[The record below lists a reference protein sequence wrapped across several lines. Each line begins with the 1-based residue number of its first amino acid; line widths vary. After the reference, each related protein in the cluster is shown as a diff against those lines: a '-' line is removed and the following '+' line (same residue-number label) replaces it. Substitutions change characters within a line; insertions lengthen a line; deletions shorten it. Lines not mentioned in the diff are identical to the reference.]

1 MPVTVNE
8 HHYTGFRRD
17 VLIAGE
23 VWHTWSRNRQLEP
36 AHSESFGVLIG
47 WTSEDRRKL
56 HVTDITVPMR
66 GDHHSQQSFLMQD
79 PGHQASV
86 EQSHRESGGTH
97 IYLGTWHTHP
107 QRIPSP
113 SGIDKA
119 DWRRCMKRNPGRSLL
134 FVIVGTEET
143 RIYVPWGPI
152 FRSLRPR
159 SDE

>member
-1 MPVTVNE
+1 MLVASNK
-8 HHYTGFRRD
+8 HRYTGFRRD
-17 VLIAGE
+17 ISIAGE
-23 VWHTWSRNRQLEP
+23 VWRTWSRHRQFEP
-36 AHSESFGVLIG
+36 AQSESFGVLMG

-56 HVTDITVPMR
+56 HVTEITEPML
-66 GDHHSQQSFLMQD
+66 GDSHSPQSFLMQD
-79 PGHQASV
+79 PGHQASIDHV
-86 EQSHRESGGTH
+86 HRESGGTH

-113 SGIDKA
+113 SDIDKA
-119 DWRRCMKRNPGRSLL
+119 DWRECIKRNPGRSLL